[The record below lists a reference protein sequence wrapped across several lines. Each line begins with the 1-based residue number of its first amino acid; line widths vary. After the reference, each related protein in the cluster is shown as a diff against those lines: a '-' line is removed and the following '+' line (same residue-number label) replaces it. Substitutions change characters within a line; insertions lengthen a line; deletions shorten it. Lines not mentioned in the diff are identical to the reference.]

1 MTTTTTTPKPP
12 IRRMR
17 RVGATRAAR
26 DKART
31 TADARLRALLRFRW
45 YTLLG
50 RSDVVPPWR
59 DCFGTFYT
67 WAKPLFQHGHCLA
80 RIDPE
85 LPYGPDNCRFVERG
99 EITTRSL
106 NAAAARARARYRDR
120 ILNAIPAEPA
130 GRGLAPRPVRCVEL
144 DRVFPSLTSA
154 AEAAGVQV
162 NAITVALR
170 AHGRAAGYRWEY
182 VE

>member
-1 MTTTTTTPKPP
+1 
-12 IRRMR
+12 MR
-17 RVGATRAAR
+17 RVGAAKAAR
-26 DKART
+26 DAARDT
-31 TADARLRALLRFRW
+31 EASRVRHLLQMRW
-45 YTLLG
+45 NTLLG
-50 RSDVVPPWR
+50 RSEVVPPWR

-67 WAKPLFQHGHCLA
+67 WAKPLFRHGHCLD

-99 EITTRSL
+99 EIVTRTL
-106 NAAAARARARYRDR
+106 NAAAARARARSRDR
-120 ILNAIPAEPA
+120 ILTAIPREPA

>member
-1 MTTTTTTPKPP
+1 MTTTPSPKPP
-12 IRRMR
+12 VRRMR

-26 DKART
+26 VKARA
-31 TADARLRALLRFRW
+31 TAEARLRALIRFRW

-50 RSDVVPPWR
+50 RSDVVPAWR
-59 DCFGTFYT
+59 DFDTFFA
-67 WAKPLFQHGHCLA
+67 WAKPRFLHGHCLA

-85 LPYGPDNCRFVERG
+85 LPFGPDNCRFVERG

-106 NAAAARARARYRDR
+106 NAAAARARARSRDR
-120 ILNAIPAEPA
+120 ILNAVPAEPA
-130 GRGLAPRPVRCVEL
+130 GRGLARPVRCIEL
-144 DRVFPSLTSA
+144 DRTFPSLTSA
-154 AEAAGVQV
+154 AEAAGVQI

>member
-1 MTTTTTTPKPP
+1 MTTEPKPP
-12 IRRMR
+12 VRRMR

-59 DCFGTFYT
+59 NFDAFYA
-67 WAKPLFQHGHCLA
+67 WAKPLFRHGHCLA
-80 RIDPE
+80 RIDPA
-85 LPYGPDNCRFVERG
+85 LPFGPDNCRFVERG
-99 EITTRSL
+99 EITTRTL
-106 NAAAARARARYRDR
+106 NAAAARARARSRDR
-120 ILNAIPAEPA
+120 ILTAIPAEPA
-130 GRGLAPRPVRCVEL
+130 GRGLAPRPVRCIEL

-154 AEAAGVQV
+154 AAAAGVQV